1 MCLAHHELESMIMT
15 IILIVYCYFVVI
27 IITHSER
34 CMGAAVQAELM
45 YPHIATSDA
54 KASTNATWLRTLTN
68 RSFHFDQWA
77 DEKAFKAA
85 VGPKGEK
92 AIFNGDILPSPAGLP
107 FSLPTAKLFGG
118 NAGYPCVKVHYS
130 TCIAHLA
137 FGVDGSHCS
146 F

>member
-1 MCLAHHELESMIMT
+1 
-15 IILIVYCYFVVI
+15 
-27 IITHSER
+27 
-34 CMGAAVQAELM
+34 MGAAMQAELM
-45 YPHIATSDA
+45 YRHIATTDA

-107 FSLPTAKLFGG
+107 FRLQTANLTLGSLRSLLCGG
-118 NAGYPCVKVHYS
+118 SCFTGTNLS
-130 TCIAHLA
+130 HLA
-137 FGVDGSHCS
+137 FGVNGDYRTL
-146 F
+146 

>member
-1 MCLAHHELESMIMT
+1 M
-15 IILIVYCYFVVI
+15 
-27 IITHSER
+27 
-34 CMGAAVQAELM
+34 QAELM
-45 YPHIATSDA
+45 YPHIATTDT

-107 FSLPTAKLFGG
+107 FSLKLRNSLGQCRSPLCGG
-118 NAGYPCVKVHYS
+118 SLLHWHRLES
-130 TCIAHLA
+130 
-137 FGVDGSHCS
+137 S
-146 F
+146 

>member
-1 MCLAHHELESMIMT
+1 
-15 IILIVYCYFVVI
+15 
-27 IITHSER
+27 
-34 CMGAAVQAELM
+34 MGAAMQAELM
-45 YPHIATSDA
+45 YPHIATTDA

-107 FSLPTAKLFGG
+107 FSLRTAKLFGG
-118 NAGYPCVKVHYS
+118 SAGDPCVGVLTS
-130 TCIAHLA
+130 LA
-137 FGVDGSHCS
+137 QTRIILPLGSIVLTIP
-146 F
+146 FDAYTAMLT